1 MEREKGY
8 PRSRSSRR
16 SDFRFLAVSL
26 VSMVVLAGCSEL
38 PTAAD
43 LCTTYNQV
51 AKRAAEIRSLD
62 PAKTS
67 VDQLRSDLDEFQTSL
82 DQLQAAA
89 DGRLDTAISDLRA
102 AVNDYVAA
110 AVDAGRKALDS
121 AQPLLS
127 DSTKEVDERWAVV
140 KQRADDECAT
150 G

>member
-43 LCTTYNQV
+43 LCTPYNQV
-51 AKRAAEIRSLD
+51 SKRAEEIRSLD
-62 PAKTS
+62 PAKTN
-67 VDQLRSDLDEFQTSL
+67 VDQLRNDLDEFQASL

-89 DGRLDTAISDLRA
+89 DGSWTPRSRLAHGGERLRRGGGRRREEGA
-102 AVNDYVAA
+102 RLGAA
-110 AVDAGRKALDS
+110 AC
-121 AQPLLS
+121 P
-127 DSTKEVDERWAVV
+127 TP
-140 KQRADDECAT
+140 
-150 G
+150 